1 MYTLQKAAAVL
12 GISERTVRAW
22 MKKFSIKGR
31 IVETDRRR
39 KYLTHSDMDKLVDHI
54 ASKVAE
60 NEKEKS
66 NRKVNNRYKRVDDK
80 DTYYSENTGER
91 FYSLAGAASLL
102 GVAVNKVQVWIKQQ
116 NIEKKVISTDR
127 KRVYISYNDVFQ
139 LADIYKRK
147 VTLQAYVD
155 PPLQSETNVEQT
167 DMDKLYSLKE
177 AALCLNASQTTL
189 RIWLRQDN
197 IEKKTRT
204 TDKRRIYITYKDV
217 LLLADLHNREI
228 VLNPSPID
236 LVEEVEEIKKQLKKA
251 ISDIENIKHDFRLF
265 VKRSIY
271 IG

>member
-1 MYTLQKAAAVL
+1 MYSLQKAAAVL

-22 MKKFSIKGR
+22 MKKFSIKGK

-39 KYLTHSDMDKLVDHI
+39 KYLTHSDMNQLIDHI

-66 NRKVNNRYKRVDDK
+66 NRQVNNRYRRVDDK

-102 GVAVNKVQVWIKQQ
+102 GVAVNKVQTWIKQQ
-116 NIEKKVISTDR
+116 NIEKKVINTDR
-127 KRVYISYNDVFQ
+127 KRVYISDNDVIR
-139 LADIYKRK
+139 LADLHKRK
-147 VTLQAYVD
+147 VTLQAPVD
-155 PPLQSETNVEQT
+155 LPPQREMNIEQT

-197 IEKKTRT
+197 IEKKTIT
-204 TDKRRIYITYKDV
+204 TDKGRIYIAYKDI
-217 LLLADLHNREI
+217 LRLADLHNREI

-236 LVEEVEEIKKQLKKA
+236 LVEEVKEIKKKLEKA
-251 ISDIENIKHDFRLF
+251 VSDIEDIKHDLRLL
-265 VKRSIY
+265 VKRSIF
-271 IG
+271 IR